1 MSKKTWMIVL
11 AILLV
16 VAIVVVVYFATRPK
30 VEEKVL
36 NFFSWATY
44 IDDATV
50 ARFTEQTGIRV
61 NYTTFASN
69 EEMLLKMN
77 SGSNE
82 YDVILASDYAINMLR
97 KDGKLLPL
105 DKEKLPN
112 YANLDPAFLGQYYD
126 ENNEYTVPYT
136 AGTPLIVYNPDRV
149 DIEITGYKDLWNP
162 ALKDSVVIIDDAR
175 NIIGITLKTL
185 GYSFNTTDDGQL
197 AQAREKLMQLR
208 PNIRS
213 FNYDTPHNDLISGEV
228 SVGYMFT
235 PFVLLAMDEMPN
247 LKVVYP
253 KEGMGFGIDSLV
265 ISASAPHPDNA
276 HVLLNFLLDSQV
288 AGNTAAMQY
297 YLSPV
302 ATAYEFIPEY
312 LRDNPAI
319 RIPPEILGE
328 TEFIMDLG
336 EYESKYQ
343 EIWAEF
349 KLQ

>member
-1 MSKKTWMIVL
+1 MIVL

-105 DKEKLPN
+105 DKGKLPN
-112 YANLDPAFLGQYYD
+112 YVNLDPAFLGQYYD

>member
-1 MSKKTWMIVL
+1 M
-11 AILLV
+11 
-16 VAIVVVVYFATRPK
+16 
-30 VEEKVL
+30 
-36 NFFSWATY
+36 
-44 IDDATV
+44 

>member
-11 AILLV
+11 AIVLV
-16 VAIVVVVYFATRPK
+16 VAIAVVVYFATRPK

-50 ARFTEQTGIRV
+50 ARFTEQTGIKI
-61 NYTTFASN
+61 NYTTFATN

-77 SGSNE
+77 SGNNE

-112 YANLDPAFLGQYYD
+112 YGNLDPAFLGQYYD

-136 AGTPLIVYNPDRV
+136 AGTPLIVYNPDLV
-149 DIEITGYKDLWNP
+149 DIEITGYEDLWNP

-197 AQAREKLMQLR
+197 AQAREKLMKLR
-208 PNIRS
+208 PNVRS

-265 ISASAPHPDNA
+265 ISANAPHPDNA

-288 AGNTAAMQY
+288 AGNTAGMQY

-302 ATAYEFIPEY
+302 ATAYEYIPEY

-319 RIPPEILGE
+319 RIPKEILGE

>member
-1 MSKKTWMIVL
+1 MIVL

-69 EEMLLKMN
+69 EEMLLKMTMTGN
-77 SGSNE
+77 D

-136 AGTPLIVYNPDRV
+136 AGTPLIVYNPDLV
-149 DIEITGYKDLWNP
+149 DIEITGYEDLWNP

>member
-1 MSKKTWMIVL
+1 MKKLLSVL
-11 AILLV
+11 LALFLLTSLTLPL
-16 VAIVVVVYFATRPK
+16 ANAE
-30 VEEKVL
+30 EEKVL

-69 EEMLLKMN
+69 EEMLLKMTMT
-77 SGSNE
+77 GNE

-112 YANLDPAFLGQYYD
+112 YGNLDPDFLGQYYD

-136 AGTPLIVYNPDRV
+136 AGTPLIVYNPDLV
-149 DIEITGYKDLWNP
+149 DIEITGYEDLWNP

-197 AQAREKLMQLR
+197 AQAREKLMKLR
-208 PNIRS
+208 PNVRS

-265 ISASAPHPDNA
+265 ISANAPHPDNA

-288 AGNTAAMQY
+288 AGNTAGMQY

-302 ATAYEFIPEY
+302 ATAYEYIPEY

-319 RIPPEILGE
+319 RIPKEILGE

>member
-1 MSKKTWMIVL
+1 
-11 AILLV
+11 
-16 VAIVVVVYFATRPK
+16 
-30 VEEKVL
+30 
-36 NFFSWATY
+36 
-44 IDDATV
+44 V

-69 EEMLLKMN
+69 EEMLLKMTMTGN
-77 SGSNE
+77 D

-136 AGTPLIVYNPDRV
+136 AGTPLIVYNPDLV
-149 DIEITGYKDLWNP
+149 DIEITGYEDLWNP

-265 ISASAPHPDNA
+265 ISASAPHPDRA

>member
-105 DKEKLPN
+105 DKGKLPN
-112 YANLDPAFLGQYYD
+112 YVNLDPAFLGQYYD

-149 DIEITGYKDLWNP
+149 DIEITGYEDLWNP

>member
-1 MSKKTWMIVL
+1 M
-11 AILLV
+11 
-16 VAIVVVVYFATRPK
+16 
-30 VEEKVL
+30 EEKVL

-69 EEMLLKMN
+69 EEMLLKMTMTGN
-77 SGSNE
+77 D

-136 AGTPLIVYNPDRV
+136 AGTPLIVYNPDLV
-149 DIEITGYKDLWNP
+149 DIEITGYEDLWNP